1 MSVVYRA
8 LDKEN
13 DKEVALK
20 FLNPVNTLPYLE
32 LVVKFRNEVKVISK
46 LDHPNIIKFHATGD
60 YNGIP
65 YLAMEVL
72 AGDSLAGLLKKGVK
86 FSTDEALALV
96 GKVAEALHCVHS
108 HNIIHR
114 DVKPSNIFVVNSV
127 KTHPEIKL
135 LHFGLAHIMELGNFE
150 KNENMSG
157 TFSYM
162 SPEATGIIRKQ
173 LDERSD
179 LYSVGVILY
188 YLLTGQLPFQSS
200 TAAELLHQIAA
211 MRAAPLHRLNPHLPD
226 VISHITNRLLAKD
239 QDERYQSAN
248 GLLYDIKRY
257 LHNERNFTIG
267 ESDRNEIRLSYQ
279 TKFVG
284 REEELIKIKGLI
296 NKAARKQEES
306 VLSVVNQG

>member
-1 MSVVYRA
+1 MLNTLHINELIDDRYLILDKLGKGGMSVVYRA

-135 LHFGLAHIMELGNFE
+135 LDFGLAHIMELGNFE

-257 LHNERNFTIG
+257 LHNERNFTIASRIVMKYVFPTRLNLSAG
-267 ESDRNEIRLSYQ
+267 KRN
-279 TKFVG
+279 
-284 REEELIKIKGLI
+284 
-296 NKAARKQEES
+296 
-306 VLSVVNQG
+306 